1 MSSETSFT
9 VEKDFRYRIKTE
21 ATKTARFSMNQK
33 MDRLTDNQKQFI
45 SPLRL
50 QRWWE
55 GDKVGAITAVSL
67 LYFT

>member
-1 MSSETSFT
+1 MVAMTILWKFHEN
-9 VEKDFRYRIKTE
+9 RIKTE
-21 ATKTARFSMNQK
+21 ATTTARFSKNQE
-33 MDRLTDNQKQFI
+33 MDGLTDDQKQFI
-45 SPLRL
+45 SPLPL